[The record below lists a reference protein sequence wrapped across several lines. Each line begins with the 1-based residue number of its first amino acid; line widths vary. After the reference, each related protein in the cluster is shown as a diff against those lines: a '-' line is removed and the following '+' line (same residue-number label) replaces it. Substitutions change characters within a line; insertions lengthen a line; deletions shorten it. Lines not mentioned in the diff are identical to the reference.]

1 MNLRSGRAFLILLVI
16 NDGFFKGSIHTI
28 IRVPSFIDGRTASGW
43 KDLSYFHDLPIFGC
57 YVCEDGV
64 RMFLFSLTLIKR
76 EPTPFAALT

>member
-28 IRVPSFIDGRTASGW
+28 IRVPSFIDG

-64 RMFLFSLTLIKR
+64 RMFLFLLTLIKR